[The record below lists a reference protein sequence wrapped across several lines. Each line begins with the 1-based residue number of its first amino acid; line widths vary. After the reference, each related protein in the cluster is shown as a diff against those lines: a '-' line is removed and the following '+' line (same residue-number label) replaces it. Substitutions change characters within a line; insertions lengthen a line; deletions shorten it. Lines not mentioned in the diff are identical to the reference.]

1 MKKKLLFLIMIIG
14 VFAISGCGKNSESD
28 VIKDLT
34 KKINDSKA
42 YYVDGT
48 LEIVNNEDVYT
59 YNVNVSY
66 KEKDNYKVSL
76 VNTVNN
82 HEQIIL
88 RNSDGVYVVTPRI
101 NKSFKFQSEWPSN
114 SSQSY
119 ILESLLK
126 DVLNDGERS
135 VKNTNDKYTIISK
148 VNYPNNNDLKTQEVT
163 LGSDYL
169 PNKIVVKNSSGS
181 TLISVVVTKIDLKTK
196 YDKNYFALSN
206 SIKEEVN
213 NSSTKET
220 GVTLK
225 DVVYPM
231 YLPSGTKYSGEEV
244 ITKDNSERVILTY
257 TGVKPFILIEEAS
270 NNKEH
275 ETTLVSGEVVQYG
288 NVLGVL
294 TSTSLNWSNNGK
306 EYYLIGESLSSDEI
320 LQIASST
327 ATVALTK

>member
-1 MKKKLLFLIMIIG
+1 MKKFLVVLFSLFLL
-14 VFAISGCGKNSESD
+14 VGCGKKSDD
-28 VIKDLT
+28 VIKEFE
-34 KKINDSKA
+34 SK
-42 YYVDGT
+42 VNS
-48 LEIVNNEDVYT
+48 LENYHLEGEMQITNNEDKYNYLVDVT
-59 YNVNVSY
+59 YKKGTY
-66 KEKDNYKVSL
+66 YKVSL
-76 VNTVNN
+76 INKENK

-88 RNSDGVYVVTPRI
+88 KNDEGVYVVTPSI

-126 DVLNDGERS
+126 DVLNDIERS

-169 PNKIVVKNSSGS
+169 PNKVVVKNSSGS

-220 GVTLK
+220 GATLK

>member
-1 MKKKLLFLIMIIG
+1 MNKKDKYNYL
-14 VFAISGCGKNSESD
+14 VD
-28 VIKDLT
+28 VT
-34 KKINDSKA
+34 YKK
-42 YYVDGT
+42 GT
-48 LEIVNNEDVYT
+48 Y
-59 YNVNVSY
+59 
-66 KEKDNYKVSL
+66 YKVSL
-76 VNTVNN
+76 INKENK

-88 RNSDGVYVVTPRI
+88 KNDEGVYVVTPSI

-126 DVLNDGERS
+126 DVLNDSERS

-169 PNKIVVKNSSGS
+169 PNKVVVKNSSGS

-220 GVTLK
+220 GATLK

>member
-1 MKKKLLFLIMIIG
+1 MQI
-14 VFAISGCGKNSESD
+14 
-28 VIKDLT
+28 T
-34 KKINDSKA
+34 
-42 YYVDGT
+42 
-48 LEIVNNEDVYT
+48 NNEDKYNYLVDVT
-59 YNVNVSY
+59 YKKGTY
-66 KEKDNYKVSL
+66 YKVSL
-76 VNTVNN
+76 INKENK

-88 RNSDGVYVVTPRI
+88 KNDEGVYVVTPSI

-126 DVLNDGERS
+126 DVLNDSERS

-169 PNKIVVKNSSGS
+169 PNKVVVKNSSGS

-220 GVTLK
+220 SVTLK

>member
-1 MKKKLLFLIMIIG
+1 MK
-14 VFAISGCGKNSESD
+14 
-28 VIKDLT
+28 
-34 KKINDSKA
+34 ND
-42 YYVDGT
+42 
-48 LEIVNNEDVYT
+48 E
-59 YNVNVSY
+59 
-66 KEKDNYKVSL
+66 
-76 VNTVNN
+76 
-82 HEQIIL
+82 
-88 RNSDGVYVVTPRI
+88 GVYVVTPSI

-169 PNKIVVKNSSGS
+169 PNKVVVKNSSGS

>member
-1 MKKKLLFLIMIIG
+1 MQI
-14 VFAISGCGKNSESD
+14 
-28 VIKDLT
+28 T
-34 KKINDSKA
+34 
-42 YYVDGT
+42 
-48 LEIVNNEDVYT
+48 NNEDKYKYLVDFT
-59 YNVNVSY
+59 YKKGTY
-66 KEKDNYKVSL
+66 YKVSL
-76 VNTVNN
+76 INKENK

-88 RNSDGVYVVTPRI
+88 KNDEGVYVVTPSI

-126 DVLNDGERS
+126 DVLNDSERS

-169 PNKIVVKNSSGS
+169 PNKVVVKNSSGS

-220 GVTLK
+220 GATLK

>member
-1 MKKKLLFLIMIIG
+1 MQI
-14 VFAISGCGKNSESD
+14 
-28 VIKDLT
+28 T
-34 KKINDSKA
+34 
-42 YYVDGT
+42 
-48 LEIVNNEDVYT
+48 NNEDKYNYLVDVT
-59 YNVNVSY
+59 YKKGTY
-66 KEKDNYKVSL
+66 YKVSL
-76 VNTVNN
+76 INKENK

-88 RNSDGVYVVTPRI
+88 KNDEGVYVVTPSI

-126 DVLNDGERS
+126 DVLNDSERS
-135 VKNTNDKYTIISK
+135 VKNTNEKQTIISK

-169 PNKIVVKNSSGS
+169 PNKVVVKNSSGS

-220 GVTLK
+220 GATLK

-306 EYYLIGESLSSDEI
+306 EYYLIVESLSSDEI

>member
-1 MKKKLLFLIMIIG
+1 MQI
-14 VFAISGCGKNSESD
+14 
-28 VIKDLT
+28 T
-34 KKINDSKA
+34 
-42 YYVDGT
+42 
-48 LEIVNNEDVYT
+48 NNEDKYNYLVDVT
-59 YNVNVSY
+59 YKKGTY
-66 KEKDNYKVSL
+66 YKVSL
-76 VNTVNN
+76 INKENK

-88 RNSDGVYVVTPRI
+88 KNDEGVYVVTPSI

-126 DVLNDGERS
+126 DVLNDSERS
-135 VKNTNDKYTIISK
+135 VKNTNDRYTIISK

-169 PNKIVVKNSSGS
+169 PNKVVVKNSSGS

-220 GVTLK
+220 GATLK

>member
-1 MKKKLLFLIMIIG
+1 MKKFLVVLFSLFLL
-14 VFAISGCGKNSESD
+14 VGCGKKSDD
-28 VIKDLT
+28 VIKEFE
-34 KKINDSKA
+34 SK
-42 YYVDGT
+42 VNS
-48 LEIVNNEDVYT
+48 LENYHLEGEMQITNNEDKY
-59 YNVNVSY
+59 Y
-66 KEKDNYKVSL
+66 KFSL
-76 VNTVNN
+76 INKENK

-88 RNSDGVYVVTPRI
+88 KNDEGVYVVTPSI
-101 NKSFKFQSEWPSN
+101 NKSFKFQSEWPTN

-126 DVLNDGERS
+126 DVLNDSERS

>member
-1 MKKKLLFLIMIIG
+1 MNKKDKYNYL
-14 VFAISGCGKNSESD
+14 VD
-28 VIKDLT
+28 VT
-34 KKINDSKA
+34 YKK
-42 YYVDGT
+42 GT
-48 LEIVNNEDVYT
+48 Y
-59 YNVNVSY
+59 
-66 KEKDNYKVSL
+66 YKVSL
-76 VNTVNN
+76 INKENK

-88 RNSDGVYVVTPRI
+88 KNDEGVYVVTPSI

-169 PNKIVVKNSSGS
+169 PNKVVVKNSSGS